1 MQSKAVMSL
10 ALDLPS
16 YDVQRICFY
25 AEAVAKVFNASC
37 ALPVMQKELDRSKKA
52 FLTGILTAISYELV
66 RVGDC
71 YGTVLRAA

>member
-1 MQSKAVMSL
+1 
-10 ALDLPS
+10 
-16 YDVQRICFY
+16 
-25 AEAVAKVFNASC
+25 VAKVFNASC